1 MKYSPIAQTVADY
14 RKSAWVPLAA
24 ACGWLA
30 LAGGSQAAEL
40 LSNRQFDQVL
50 VDWTVPQELAP
61 WIPYNHPAGT
71 VSLNPSV
78 GGYMGTLL
86 RQSLNVTG
94 IAGQTVNGSIDLGAE
109 WALSAGN
116 TYVIYV
122 AYLDDT
128 GAKQRGALIRPAN
141 TAIPVGSMA
150 TFTGNF
156 TFPANAAKMV
166 GLELDRETWGE
177 ADADN
182 LSLTSPTLTAGPV
195 PHLGEVLPLAVAY
208 GQSFTITGTG
218 FGGATAPEVLL
229 NGAPDGMQVTGWTDT
244 SITVAVS
251 APAASGTLEV
261 TAGGTPAC
269 ERRQVEISSP
279 HCMMKLA
286 ESTFHT
292 IPGVPVELPVWVD
305 MRGGYSP
312 AGGVQFQVMK
322 GTAPVSTVSTP
333 AVTRSGG
340 AIITIPTGS
349 LTAGANRLTIRPT
362 GDGFTGA
369 DSFFDVFL
377 EMPASARFTK
387 DGATVTG
394 TLNLTAQG
402 SVSFIMTLLDAG
414 GVALTYQPTFVWTS
428 SNPAACDVFLE
439 NRPWGGPQL
448 LVNADGDAVIHANG
462 PAGLH
467 YELPVHVDVPT
478 SPQMTGFEIGVNPI
492 SNSGEQ
498 QNTLLIQLNVPIH
511 TVSWGVSD
519 MGFAWGD
526 SNWGS
531 DGMSYYATFKV
542 NQGALP
548 GAYLFY
554 GSGSGMTRKAK
565 VWVVN
570 DPGKGMVSGRVVSF
584 SGGGEMHMQEQIH
597 GTLEFYDAAGTKVT
611 PGVGDA
617 DMSIFEWGKEYH
629 ASYLDPGVYRMRWVP
644 DMGGSPQWWPNANT
658 FAEAAPVTV
667 AAGGVTPGISFFIGG
682 TTATSPPTLAGPT
695 AYNAASHT
703 FGIPVQTISGVS
715 YELQRSDSMREGTWF
730 TVAEAWGDGNP
741 QTLQDTTATGT
752 KGFYRVLK
760 K

>member
-1 MKYSPIAQTVADY
+1 MKNLSISKTVADS
-14 RKSAWVPLAA
+14 RKSAWIPLAA

-30 LAGGSQAAEL
+30 LTGRPEAAEL

-50 VDWTVPQELAP
+50 VNWTVPQDLEP
-61 WIPYNHPAGT
+61 WIPYKHPAGT

-86 RQSLNVTG
+86 GQPLNVTG
-94 IAGQTVNGSIDLGAE
+94 IAGQTVTGSIDLGAE

-116 TYVIYV
+116 TFVVYVT
-122 AYLDDT
+122 YLDDT
-128 GAKQRGALIRPAN
+128 GAIHREALISPAN
-141 TAIPVGSMA
+141 AAIPVGSMA

-156 TFPANAAKMV
+156 TFPGNGAKLV
-166 GLELDRETWGE
+166 GLEVDRETWGD

-195 PHLGEVLPLAVAY
+195 PHLGVVSPAAVAY

-218 FGGATAPEVLL
+218 FAGATAPEVLL
-229 NGAPDGMQVTGWTDT
+229 NGAADGLQVTAWTDT
-244 SITVAVS
+244 SITVAVA

-261 TAGGTPAC
+261 NVGGTPAC
-269 ERRQVEISSP
+269 ERRQVGISSP

-286 ESTFHT
+286 ETTFHT

-312 AGGVQFQVMK
+312 AGGVQFQVMN
-322 GTAPVSTVSTP
+322 GASPVSTSSTP
-333 AVTRSGG
+333 AVIRGGG

-349 LTAGANRLTIRPT
+349 LAAGANHLTVKPT
-362 GDGFTGA
+362 GGGFTGA

-377 EMPASARFTK
+377 ETPASAQFTK
-387 DGATVTG
+387 DGAPITG
-394 TLNLTAQG
+394 TLNVTTQG
-402 SVSFIMTLLDAG
+402 SVSFVITLLDAS
-414 GVALTYQPTFVWTS
+414 GVALTYQPTFAWTS

-448 LVNADGDAVIHANG
+448 LVNVDGDAVIHANG
-462 PAGLH
+462 PGGLH
-467 YELPVHVDVPT
+467 FELPVHVDVPA
-478 SPQMTGFEIGVNPI
+478 SPQMTGFDIGVNPI

-498 QNTLLIQLNVPIH
+498 QNSLVIQLNVPIH

-519 MGFAWGD
+519 MGFVWGD
-526 SNWGS
+526 SNWGG
-531 DGMSYYATFKV
+531 DGMSYYSSFKV

-554 GSGSGMTRKAK
+554 GSAAGMTRKAK

-570 DPGKGMVSGRVVSF
+570 DPAKGMVSGRVVSF

-597 GTLEFYDAAGTKVT
+597 GTLEFYDASGTKVT
-611 PGVGDA
+611 PGAGDA
-617 DMSIFEWGKEYH
+617 DLSIFEWGKEYH

-644 DMGGSPQWWPNANT
+644 DMGGLPQWWPNANT
-658 FAEAAPVTV
+658 FADAAPVTV
-667 AAGGVTPGISFFIGG
+667 AAGGVTPGINFFIGEPE
-682 TTATSPPTLAGPT
+682 ASPPALAGPT
-695 AYNAASHT
+695 SYDAAGHT
-703 FGIPVQTISGVS
+703 FGIPVQTVSGET

-730 TVAEAWGDGNP
+730 TVAEIWGDGTA
-741 QTLQDTTATGT
+741 QTLRDATATGA